1 MNISPSEPGPLNFCK
16 DGSES
21 RWCKKAPA
29 PGRAST
35 SLTLFAASESTESNP
50 DSSSDFSRS
59 LSPQPNNME
68 SAKKSVE
75 LTQDESEAFSRLVL
89 PERQPGDR
97 AGNLAN
103 GAIANLV
110 DQVGAAV
117 HVRGLPVNV
126 SVDISISFMSKAKL
140 GDEVEITSRVLGQL
154 GRYCGTSIL
163 VRNKATGEVIA
174 EVGNAANKME
184 NAKKSVELTEDE
196 LEAFSRLVLP
206 EPQTGECIYNHFA
219 ITGIRVDRVEPGFV
233 ACTLK
238 VPPRLTDRAGNL
250 ANGAIANLVDLV
262 GASVHFRGLPMNVS
276 VDISISYLSKAKLG
290 DELEITSKSLGQ
302 RGRYSGVSILMRNKA
317 TGEMIAEVA
326 LSWFPIQWIEGYRFG
341 EREVKMEKAK
351 KRLELNLDES
361 ETVSRVAIPAL
372 QIGKSSFYDAFALR
386 GIRVE
391 RVEPGVVICS
401 LFGTR
406 TGRNGTGRDGTKDRD
421 GTLANGA
428 IANLVDIVG
437 GSLAF
442 IPDLPMNVS
451 VDISVSYV
459 STAKVHDELEITSRV
474 LGRTGGYCGTIV
486 TFRNK
491 STGEIIAEGRHS
503 LFRSNAGP
511 VPKL

>member
-21 RWCKKAPA
+21 RWCKT
-29 PGRAST
+29 ST

-50 DSSSDFSRS
+50 DSSSDISRS

-68 SAKKSVE
+68 NAKKSVE

-140 GDEVEITSRVLGQL
+140 GDELEITSRVLGQR

-174 EVGNAANKME
+174 EADRIVGNAANKME

-250 ANGAIANLVDLV
+250 ANGAIASLVDLV

-317 TGEMIAEVA
+317 TGEMIAEVG
-326 LSWFPIQWIEGYRFG
+326 LSWFPIQWNEGYRFG

-351 KRLELNLDES
+351 KRLELNSDES

-401 LFGTR
+401 FKVPPRLI
-406 TGRNGTGRDGTKDRD
+406 DRD